1 MSKVVYHTVPIE
13 KAENVDFGEWLLKRW
28 PVGSVR
34 PRGLLIF
41 KNDENITHTWVNDP
55 SVLNDPDAT
64 YHLYELPRGG
74 IVSAITGVIGAILN
88 PILKIFTPQGNVS
101 NATINSKIKSSNNS
115 LQGRSN
121 DSRPGER
128 IADIRGM
135 VRAYPDLL
143 MNYNIFKDGTEF
155 ECQFLCLGAGSY
167 VTDEISD
174 GVTPITNVS
183 GSQISIYEPGTAP
196 GYGSPSTVINGAID
210 IASFPVVIAKE
221 SNEVDGAELF
231 PPNYADVSSGNVTY
245 TIYSTGQIDAVSN
258 DDDNPINWSD
268 RVAIGDDFVISGFI
282 SLEEQIVGGVPTGLY
297 YMHDLSG
304 TYQVTGTSDDG
315 VLLDVSGNA
324 NWSFLSSTGQAPYTT
339 VYDVGGGLYSLTAS
353 SGGTKITY
361 KPSMDTTRP
370 YSVGPYLMINSP
382 KILVNAYAQN
392 GIYRRRYYITPFD
405 VTLRVTVSNYD
416 NPSDPEYTF
425 DFVVKGSTS
434 ATGASLLFDNPYPD
448 AAFIRMQRITDTTL
462 NESISTIDTVKWRDM
477 YGITDI
483 SPRSYGNV
491 TTIHSVTKATSAA
504 LKLKER
510 KLNMLATRIYNGIP
524 SSNFADVVMSMH
536 LDPHF
541 GRRDLSTIDVDA
553 LYAVQQQLLD
563 YFGDPRAIQVGYT
576 FDDNGTTYEEALQTI
591 CNTVNVTPYQ
601 VGSVL
606 YFWPE
611 LPQSVSAMQFGH
623 AFKVPDTDKRTR
635 AFAPPKE
642 YTGVQVKY
650 FDHDEKSYLYVT
662 IGEET
667 NLNKID
673 LVACQSKY
681 LATIRAN
688 REMNKLRYQRITHE
702 CTALSIGLQATPG
715 MRVDMIDNTRMKQHE
730 GVIVDVDG
738 LTLTLSDPVDFVT
751 GNTYSIT
758 ITGRLGAL
766 ENIPVSPGDDEF
778 TVVLQSAPTE
788 EIYTGWLQD
797 RTSYIIRTD
806 DERSKLAML
815 VQTMEPS
822 GADNNYQVGLTCINY
837 DARYYQDDI
846 PF

>member
-41 KNDENITHTWVNDP
+41 KNDENITHEWVNNP

-64 YHLYELPRGG
+64 YHIYELPRGG

-88 PILKIFTPQGNVS
+88 PILKLFTPNVS
-101 NATINSKIKSSNNS
+101 SNASIKNSRSTSSNNA
-115 LQGRSN
+115 LQGRTN
-121 DSRPGER
+121 ASRPGER
-128 IADIRGM
+128 ITDIRGK
-135 VRAYPDLL
+135 VLAYPDLC
-143 MNYNIFKDGTEF
+143 MDYRIFVDRTEY
-155 ECQFLCLGAGSY
+155 EVQFLCLGAGEY
-167 VTDEISD
+167 QIEDVRD
-174 GVTPITNVS
+174 GITPVVNINGEKLDFYKS
-183 GSQISIYEPGTAP
+183 GNAP
-196 GYGSPSTVINGAID
+196 GYGTPYMNIGGSISLST
-210 IASFPVVIAKE
+210 FPVMIAKS
-221 SNEVDGAELF
+221 SNEADGSEVK
-231 PPNYADVSSGNVTY
+231 PPNYADISNAKFKIYSAGEIDTTTDTTIDWSERAPIGSKVILTDFYSFTANLLPVDTY
-245 TIYSTGQIDAVSN
+245 TRN
-258 DDDNPINWSD
+258 
-268 RVAIGDDFVISGFI
+268 
-282 SLEEQIVGGVPTGLY
+282 
-297 YMHDLSG
+297 DLSG
-304 TYQVTGTSDDG
+304 EYTVVESGENI
-315 VLLDVSGNA
+315 LILDVSSNPGWGA
-324 NWSFLSSTGQAPYTT
+324 LSSEGQDAYLQAYYRNDGYWEFTNS
-339 VYDVGGGLYSLTAS
+339 GSSSLS
-353 SGGTKITY
+353 KF
-361 KPSMDTTRP
+361 KPSVDSSTP
-370 YSVGPYLMINSP
+370 YVVGPYLIDNADKIMIN
-382 KILVNAYAQN
+382 LYAQN
-392 GIYRRRYYITPFD
+392 GIYKNDGDIYPF
-405 VTLRVTVSNYD
+405 TVD
-416 NPSDPEYTF
+416 FQILLSDPHGISS
-425 DFVVKGSTS
+425 DVVHYMSVSGRFTESVGNTII
-434 ATGASLLFDNPYPD
+434 FDNPYDGPAYISVRRISNTDKEFNGNVVD
-448 AAFIRMQRITDTTL
+448 A
-462 NESISTIDTVKWRDM
+462 VKWRDLYAITNIAPKT
-477 YGITDI
+477 YGDLTL
-483 SPRSYGNV
+483 
-491 TTIHSVTKATSAA
+491 IHSVTKATNAA
-504 LKLKER
+504 LKQKER
-510 KLNMLATRIYNGIP
+510 KLNMLATRIYNGSP

-536 LDPHF
+536 LDSHF

-758 ITGRLGAL
+758 ITGRLGTL

-788 EIYTGWLQD
+788 EVYTGWLQD

-822 GADNNYQVGLTCINY
+822 GADNNCQVGLTCINY
-837 DARYYQDDI
+837 DARYYQDDV
-846 PF
+846 

>member
-41 KNDENITHTWVNDP
+41 KNDENITHEWINNP

-64 YHLYELPRGG
+64 YHIYELPRGG

-167 VTDEISD
+167 VNEEISD

-231 PPNYADVSSGNVTY
+231 PPNYADISSGNVTY
-245 TIYSTGQIDAVSN
+245 TIYSTGQIDAISN

-268 RVAIGDDFVISGFI
+268 RVSIGDDFVISGFI

-297 YMHDLSG
+297 YLHDLSG

-315 VLLDVSGNA
+315 VLLDVTGNT
-324 NWSFLSSTGQAPYTT
+324 NWSFLSPTGQTPYTT
-339 VYDVGGGLYSLTAS
+339 VYDVGGGLYSLSAS

-462 NESISTIDTVKWRDM
+462 NESISTIDAVKWRDM
-477 YGITDI
+477 YGIADI

-510 KLNMLATRIYNGIP
+510 KLNMLATRIYNGSP

-576 FDDNGTTYEEALQTI
+576 FDDSGTTYEEALQTI

-601 VGSVL
+601 IGSVL

-611 LPQSVSAMQFGH
+611 LPQSASAMQFGH

-730 GVIVDVDG
+730 GVIIDVDG
-738 LTLTLSDPVDFVT
+738 LTLTLSDPVDFVA

-758 ITGRLGAL
+758 ITGRLGTL

-778 TVVLQSAPTE
+778 TVILQSAPTE

-837 DARYYQDDI
+837 DARYYQDDV
-846 PF
+846 

>member
-41 KNDENITHTWVNDP
+41 KNDENITHEWVHDS

-64 YHLYELPRGG
+64 YHIYELPRGG

-245 TIYSTGQIDAVSN
+245 TIYSTGQIDAISN

-297 YMHDLSG
+297 YLHDLSG

-339 VYDVGGGLYSLTAS
+339 VYDVGGGLYSLSAS

-510 KLNMLATRIYNGIP
+510 KLNMLATRIYNGSP

-611 LPQSVSAMQFGH
+611 LPQAVSAMQFGH

-758 ITGRLGAL
+758 ITGRLGTL

-815 VQTMEPS
+815 VQTIEPS

-837 DARYYQDDI
+837 DARYYQDD
-846 PF
+846 